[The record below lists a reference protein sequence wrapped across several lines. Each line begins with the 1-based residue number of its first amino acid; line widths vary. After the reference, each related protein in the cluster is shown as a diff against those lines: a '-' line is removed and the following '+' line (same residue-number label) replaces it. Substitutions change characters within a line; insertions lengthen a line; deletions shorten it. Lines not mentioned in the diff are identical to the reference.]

1 MFHPE
6 VLAALAKERRNT
18 MLAEASAARLAR
30 PARETRPRPYRQPWS
45 RSALLLRSGIA
56 WRSVSAGRFR
66 SPRPSRG

>member
-6 VLAALAKERRNT
+6 ILAALAKERRNT

-30 PARETRPRPYRQPWS
+30 RAQETRPRSYRQRWS
-45 RSALLLRSGIA
+45 PSPLPLKPGIA